1 MDTSFIQATSPLQ
14 SRNSFR
20 FAGQKWQQWEQVS
33 LFDVACSF
41 ICFCFFFP
49 FSLSFLNS
57 FPPSLF
63 SLKNSSTVM
72 IWRCDGR
79 DKSNAF
85 NRALFG
91 YFFKRE
97 LLKSFNSLFSQV
109 WRSTKSFQH
118 FVCDCW
124 FYSFYLFFFVPSSK
138 LFPYLVHLIR
148 CSFSSPTFLLGPL
161 SMKAER
167 TELMRPVEFVAS
179 TFNPA
184 AAGAGWWKIQ
194 RDRHR
199 ERFPLCSVMNVPPT
213 RSLIYIYSRLGLYIY
228 SLWCVCVYIYTGIL
242 LNIGTSNQ
250 QRNYESC
257 FSFFFFV
264 PTAEECFSIFFFRN
278 LVRFLL
284 LFCFF

>member
-1 MDTSFIQATSPLQ
+1 
-14 SRNSFR
+14 
-20 FAGQKWQQWEQVS
+20 
-33 LFDVACSF
+33 
-41 ICFCFFFP
+41 
-49 FSLSFLNS
+49 
-57 FPPSLF
+57 
-63 SLKNSSTVM
+63 M

-167 TELMRPVEFVAS
+167 TELMRPVEPSLQRSIPPPPVLGDGKFSVTGIGRDSRCAPWWMS
-179 TFNPA
+179 RRPA
-184 AAGAGWWKIQ
+184 
-194 RDRHR
+194 
-199 ERFPLCSVMNVPPT
+199 PLY
-213 RSLIYIYSRLGLYIY
+213 IYIYIVDL
-228 SLWCVCVYIYTGIL
+228 VYIYIHCDACACTFTPASSSTLEL
-242 LNIGTSNQ
+242 LISNVIM
-250 QRNYESC
+250 NHVSL
-257 FSFFFFV
+257 FSFSSQQLRNVFLFSSFGTWFV
-264 PTAEECFSIFFFRN
+264 FSRSS
-278 LVRFLL
+278 VSSSW
-284 LFCFF
+284 

>member
-1 MDTSFIQATSPLQ
+1 
-14 SRNSFR
+14 
-20 FAGQKWQQWEQVS
+20 
-33 LFDVACSF
+33 
-41 ICFCFFFP
+41 
-49 FSLSFLNS
+49 
-57 FPPSLF
+57 
-63 SLKNSSTVM
+63 M

-167 TELMRPVEFVAS
+167 TELMRPVEPSLQRSIPPPPVLGDGKFSVTGIGRDSRCAPWWMS
-179 TFNPA
+179 RRPA
-184 AAGAGWWKIQ
+184 
-194 RDRHR
+194 
-199 ERFPLCSVMNVPPT
+199 PLYIY
-213 RSLIYIYSRLGLYIY
+213 IYIYSRLGLYIY

>member
-41 ICFCFFFP
+41 ICFFP

-63 SLKNSSTVM
+63 SLENSSTVM

-124 FYSFYLFFFVPSSK
+124 FYSFYLFFLSQAQNCFLAPYSLFVFISD
-138 LFPYLVHLIR
+138 V
-148 CSFSSPTFLLGPL
+148 SFGTFVDESRKNWTDAARG
-161 SMKAER
+161 
-167 TELMRPVEFVAS
+167 TVAS

>member
-1 MDTSFIQATSPLQ
+1 
-14 SRNSFR
+14 
-20 FAGQKWQQWEQVS
+20 
-33 LFDVACSF
+33 
-41 ICFCFFFP
+41 
-49 FSLSFLNS
+49 
-57 FPPSLF
+57 
-63 SLKNSSTVM
+63 M

-124 FYSFYLFFFVPSSK
+124 FYSFYLFFFVK
-138 LFPYLVHLIR
+138 LKTVSLLSAPYSLFVFISDF
-148 CSFSSPTFLLGPL
+148 SFGTFVDEGR
-161 SMKAER
+161 KNWTDAAR
-167 TELMRPVEFVAS
+167 GTVAS